1 MAAYGAHRK
10 DDLRTCGAKTIVI
23 GQSSV
28 FVNNKLWAV
37 EGDIN
42 TDGEGQLIP
51 VTGNSV
57 YVENEIVIVHGPDD
71 AEPDLICPTKGGPG
85 PEIHCQPKTAQGS
98 DDLILYHA
106 S

>member
-1 MAAYGAHRK
+1 MASFGAHRQ
-10 DDLRTCGAKTIVI
+10 DDLRTCGAKTVVV

-37 EGDIN
+37 EGDVN
-42 TDGEGQLIP
+42 TDGEGQLIAGGK
-51 VTGNSV
+51 TV
-57 YVENEIVIVHGPDD
+57 YVENKLVIVHAPDD
-71 AEPDLICPTKGGPG
+71 AEPDLICPSKGGPG
-85 PEIHCQPKTAQGS
+85 PDIHCNPQTAQGS

>member
-1 MAAYGAHRK
+1 MAQFGAHK
-10 DDLRTCGAKTIVI
+10 HGDLRTCGATTVVI

-28 FVNNKLWAV
+28 FVNNELWAV

-42 TDGEGQLIP
+42 THGNGQLIP
-51 VTGNSV
+51 VTGNSI
-57 YVENEIVIVHGPDD
+57 YVENKLVIVHGPDD
-71 AEPDLICPTKGGPG
+71 ASPDDLCPPLGGD
-85 PEIHCQPKTAQGS
+85 HCEPKTAQGS